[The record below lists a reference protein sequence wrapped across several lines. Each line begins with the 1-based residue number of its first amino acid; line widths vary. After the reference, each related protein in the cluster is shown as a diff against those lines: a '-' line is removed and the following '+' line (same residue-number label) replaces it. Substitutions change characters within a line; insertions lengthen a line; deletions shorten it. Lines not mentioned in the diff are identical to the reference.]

1 MSAVTETFYPKN
13 RAEWRRWLE
22 ENHARKKEIW
32 LLFPCKAA
40 ALPATAYADA
50 VQEGICFGWI
60 DGQKRK
66 YDEVFSCQ
74 RWTPRRPNNS
84 GWSELNKHHARLA
97 LKYGLMTPA
106 GRAVLPDL
114 NPDSFVI
121 PPVLLQVLQKDK
133 TFWEKFQT
141 LPPHY
146 RRIRLDYIIRR
157 MNRPAL
163 YEKTL
168 SHFIRQTLEGRR
180 YGPFKDSP
188 DIY

>member
-1 MSAVTETFYPKN
+1 MPAITETFYPKN
-13 RAEWRRWLE
+13 RDEWRRWLE

-32 LLFPCKAA
+32 LLFPRKAA
-40 ALPATAYADA
+40 GLPALAYADA

-60 DGQKRK
+60 DGQKSK

-74 RWTPRRPNNS
+74 RWTPRRPNSN
-84 GWSELNKHHARLA
+84 WSELNKHHARLA
-97 LKYGLMTPA
+97 LKYGRMTPA

-121 PPVLLQVLQKDK
+121 PPALLQALQKDK
-133 TFWEKFQT
+133 IFWEKFRA
-141 LPPHY
+141 LPPYY

-168 SHFIRQTLEGRR
+168 SHFIRRTLEGRR
-180 YGPFKDSP
+180 YGPFKNNP
-188 DIY
+188 EIY